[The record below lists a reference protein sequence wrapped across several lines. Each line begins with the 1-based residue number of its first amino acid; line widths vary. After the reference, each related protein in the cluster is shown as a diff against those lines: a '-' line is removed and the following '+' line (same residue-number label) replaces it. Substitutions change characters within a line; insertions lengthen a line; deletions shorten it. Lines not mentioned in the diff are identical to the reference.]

1 MNELWLV
8 FEYFSNIIEITI
20 SPRTVLKQIRFFY

>member
-1 MNELWLV
+1 MNELWL